1 MRHVR
6 FSSVP
11 PTGDRIHYVSQADV
25 EVVLSRLPRDL
36 WRRLRGVH
44 FNDRAWGNRWLG
56 YVNSGRHDIALCA
69 LPPRLSFGALCRR
82 DRISTAD
89 FGAQFGRQ
97 WPALAARRFMLYNV
111 LLHEIGHLQVFDA
124 HRPSRRLR
132 FYREKLAQEFANSW
146 RRRLW
151 SVLFD
156 HPDPVHNPPERGLST
171 QFSREESAFGA
182 VSLNLQPL

>member
-1 MRHVR
+1 MRQVR
-6 FSSVP
+6 FSVVP
-11 PTGDRIHYVSQADV
+11 PKGDRIHYVNQADV
-25 EVVLSRLPRDL
+25 AVVLSRLPQEL

-44 FNDRAWGNRWLG
+44 FNDRACRRRFLG
-56 YVNSGRHDIALCA
+56 YVSGSRRDITLCA
-69 LPPRLSFGALCRR
+69 LPPHVSLNAVCRY

-89 FGAQFGRQ
+89 FGAEFGHQ
-97 WPALAARRFMLYNV
+97 WPVLAVRRFMLYDV

-151 SVLFD
+151 SVSFD
-156 HPDPVHNPPERGLST
+156 HPDPVHNPPEDGTTNRA
-171 QFSREESAFGA
+171 R
-182 VSLNLQPL
+182 